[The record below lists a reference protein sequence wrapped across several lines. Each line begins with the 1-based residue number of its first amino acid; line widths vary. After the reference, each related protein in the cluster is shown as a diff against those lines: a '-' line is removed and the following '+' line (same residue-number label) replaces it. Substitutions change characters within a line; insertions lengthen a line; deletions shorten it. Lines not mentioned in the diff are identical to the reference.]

1 MQRVEGEKTI
11 HQLAAREV
19 LQELKDGTS
28 YVHGVTDKE
37 RQRGLL
43 AEGGRVGLK
52 HGVAS
57 QWSSLLLLRGE
68 AGTEG
73 CHGSGQIV

>member
-19 LQELKDGTS
+19 LQELKDGMS

-43 AEGGRVGLK
+43 AEWVK
-52 HGVAS
+52 KEWV
-57 QWSSLLLLRGE
+57 
-68 AGTEG
+68 
-73 CHGSGQIV
+73 